1 MTPVRAIAPRTH
13 SYFTSQPRVS
23 AIASVCLRA
32 AGSVSTLVLILFGGI
47 SAQATAGDGAGSG
60 SSPFFSCE
68 RDYQGFS
75 EFARSEASIDLYHGL
90 AFIGGAAG
98 ISLGGSPTRRWSE
111 TNGFDTGIR
120 DELRLGSTSAREDA
134 SLASDLGL
142 AFSAALLPMASIGMN
157 FSRNHDCVETW
168 DMFTD
173 AVESFGLTL
182 FVTEAVKLATGRE
195 RPYTEDCDAF
205 PPSDARC
212 GSEDRHRSFF
222 SGHASLAAAGA
233 GLSCSYAIQREA
245 WGSSR
250 TAKAAPC
257 ALGVVAAFT
266 TGALRLAAD
275 RHWTSDVFVGFAV
288 GAVVGYF
295 DTWGPLDLLKFTTRN
310 SKGHISS
317 RGIILPHAREGRLGA
332 QLVMVF

>member
-1 MTPVRAIAPRTH
+1 LILGPGIAG
-13 SYFTSQPRVS
+13 QAS
-23 AIASVCLRA
+23 AEE
-32 AGSVSTLVLILFGGI
+32 GSVS
-47 SAQATAGDGAGSG
+47 GSR
-60 SSPFFSCE
+60 PFFSCE
-68 RDYQGFS
+68 RDYRDFS
-75 EFARSEASIDLYHGL
+75 ELARSEASDDLYHGL

-98 ISLGGSPTRRWSE
+98 ISLGGSPTRRWSG

-120 DELRLGSTSAREDA
+120 DGLRLGSTSARQDA
-134 SLASDLGL
+134 SLASDVGL
-142 AFSAALLPMASIGMN
+142 IFSAALLPMASIGVK
-157 FSRNHDCVETW
+157 FSRDHDCVETW

-182 FVTEAVKLATGRE
+182 FITEAVKLAAGRE
-195 RPYTEDCDAF
+195 RPYTEECDGF
-205 PPSDARC
+205 PPRDASC

-250 TAKAAPC
+250 TAKVAPC
-257 ALGVVAAFT
+257 ALGVVAAFA
-266 TGALRLAAD
+266 TGALRVAAD
-275 RHWTSDVFVGFAV
+275 RHWASDVFVGFAV
-288 GAVVGYF
+288 GAVVGTF

-310 SKGHISS
+310 SKGHVSS
-317 RGIILPHAREGRLGA
+317 RGIILPHAREGRFGA